1 MADIVHEKID
11 TGITNVEHYVWDG
24 LATGD
29 TGVGFK
35 FAKPTDKTYH
45 IYGTF
50 SGSTVTLY
58 GSNDLRADPL
68 HVDHASAEW
77 FTLTNIKTD
86 AIALSSAGGG
96 VIAENTLYM
105 KCDVTAGTGTGLTV
119 SIVAKKVF

>member
-1 MADIVHEKID
+1 MSDITHEKLD
-11 TGITNVEHYVWDG
+11 TGITNVEHYVWRG

-29 TGVGFK
+29 TGTSFK

-50 SGSTVTLY
+50 SGATVTIY

-68 HVDHASAEW
+68 HADHASAEW

-86 AIALSSAGGG
+86 SIALSSAGGG
-96 VIAENTLYM
+96 VIAENPLYM
-105 KCDVTAGTGTGLTV
+105 KCDVTSGAGSDLTV
-119 SIVAKKVF
+119 SIIAKKVF